1 MPLPKIKVTKSKTD
15 AGAFKRK
22 DIGLKIEGKNKT
34 REISFTKVKQAPGVK
49 QGANTSSLKASTTD
63 KKSGVKTGVEAR
75 RVSQGGI
82 KQSSLSMSG
91 KNKDVYMSRT
101 KDKSMKG
108 GAMRTSSYSKNKK

>member
-1 MPLPKIKVTKSKTD
+1 MPLPKIKVTKSKAD

-63 KKSGVKTGVEAR
+63 KKSGVKTGVEAKR
-75 RVSQGGI
+75 MSQGGV